1 MTSILH
7 RVPSPF
13 ALMRNGASSEALD
26 RYLDK
31 VGQKLRANQE
41 YPSMARRMN
50 LTGTVHI
57 RLHIDN
63 HGTVDGRTIS
73 VTRCSG
79 AEILDE
85 AGLAA
90 VRRAAPFPPPPGGE
104 SLLIVVP
111 VVFGPCSG

>member
-1 MTSILH
+1 
-7 RVPSPF
+7 
-13 ALMRNGASSEALD
+13 MRNGVSGDVLD

-31 VGQKLRANQE
+31 VGQKLLANLE
-41 YPSMARRMN
+41 YPSTARGTN
-50 LTGTVHI
+50 LAGTVHI

-73 VTRCSG
+73 VTRRSG
-79 AEILDE
+79 AAILDE
-85 AGLAA
+85 AGIAT

-111 VVFGPCSG
+111 VIFEPS